1 MEPHRAITGNVE
13 SDHGVNRLLRFRHP
27 AVAALIVWWCAH
39 GLEVPAG
46 WVLGTW
52 AVLSLTFAAL
62 ERLWLDELT

>member
-1 MEPHRAITGNVE
+1 M
-13 SDHGVNRLLRFRHP
+13 SCLLRFRHP

-39 GLEVPAG
+39 DLDVPAG

-62 ERLWLDELT
+62 EHLWLSEVLS